1 MTRSPGLN
9 AVTPAPTLS
18 TTPANS
24 PPGENGNGGL
34 VWYLPA
40 MISVSKKFSPTAATL
55 ATTSPRPATGS
66 GISASTRSSGAPKRW
81 QRMAFT
87 GGARGLLERCRHAI
101 ARTTALEVLHA
112 WSVYYGGQRTGRSHS
127 PSHCRIPQAVHAVCR
142 VSRFGLLQPSWRWA
156 DDRDEI
162 CHRIDPCHIAG
173 VGRICATTAAKTCHA
188 AAAEA

>member
-9 AVTPAPTLS
+9 AVTPAPTFS

-24 PPGENGNGGL
+24 PPGENGKGGL

-55 ATTSPRPATGS
+55 VTTSPGPATGA
-66 GISASTRSSGAPKRW
+66 GISGSARSSGGPKRW
-81 QRMAFT
+81 QRVAFT

-101 ARTTALEVLHA
+101 ARTTAVEGRGTLEVLHA

-127 PSHCRIPQAVHAVCR
+127 PSHCRIPQAVHAV
-142 VSRFGLLQPSWRWA
+142 
-156 DDRDEI
+156 
-162 CHRIDPCHIAG
+162 
-173 VGRICATTAAKTCHA
+173 
-188 AAAEA
+188 